1 MTPNPLSALPSRIA
15 FSDDQAMLLNAATRF
30 CQDRASSLS
39 VRAQLGSAT
48 GFERSVWH
56 EIVQQG
62 WLGIAIPEAHGGS
75 GLGIGACAV
84 IAEPLGRHGLAL
96 PFASTQ
102 LCIQGLLAGGDE
114 AQQADWLPR
123 LGQGAIGTVALF
135 EDDGDWDLSRPE
147 CTAEPS
153 GDQVKLS
160 GHKTQVTDAAVADLM
175 LVSVLLD
182 GAPALA
188 LLPAST
194 LAAGHPALTAAQQLQ
209 AETPIDETR
218 RSARLSLNGLAL
230 PRSALITGVAAARA
244 LQAIQ
249 RAAWLLAS
257 AEAAGGM
264 AGALALMVDYLNTRS
279 AFGRKIGSYQA
290 LKHGCADILVALERS
305 RSHLHH
311 AATLLDE
318 AQTTPTD
325 DDAGARADIALRMA
339 KAEAGDGLVQ
349 AGDRAVQFHGG
360 FGFTYDCDAQLY
372 LRRGLW
378 LQAWFGDAQHQRR
391 RLADAWL
398 SADSW
403 A

>member
-1 MTPNPLSALPSRIA
+1 MFTNPLAALPSRIA
-15 FSDDQAMLLNAATRF
+15 FSDDQAMLLDAATRF

-75 GLGIGACAV
+75 GLGAGACAGV
-84 IAEPLGRHGLAL
+84 AEALGRHGLAL

-114 AQQADWLPR
+114 AQQTAWLPR
-123 LGQGAIGTVALF
+123 LGQGAIGTVGVF
-135 EDDGDWDLSRPE
+135 EDDGDWDLNRPA

-153 GDQVKLS
+153 GDPLRLH
-160 GHKTQVTDAAVADLM
+160 GHKTQVTDAAVADLL

-188 LLPAST
+188 LLPASA
-194 LAAGHPALTAAQQLQ
+194 LAAGQLQ
-209 AETPIDETR
+209 AETPIDEAR
-218 RSARLSLNGLAL
+218 RSARLKLGGVTL
-230 PRSALITGVAAARA
+230 PRSALITGPAATYA

-264 AGALALMVDYLNTRS
+264 AGALALMVEYLNTRS

-311 AATLLDE
+311 AATMLDE
-318 AQTTPTD
+318 ALAAPTD
-325 DDAGARADIALRMA
+325 ADASARADIALRMA

-360 FGFTYDCDAQLY
+360 FGFSYDCDAQLF

-398 SADSW
+398 SAD
-403 A
+403 

>member
-1 MTPNPLSALPSRIA
+1 MFTNPLAALPSRIA
-15 FSDDQAMLLNAATRF
+15 FSDDQAMLLDAATRF

-75 GLGIGACAV
+75 GLGAGACAV
-84 IAEPLGRHGLAL
+84 VAEALGRHGLAL

-114 AQQADWLPR
+114 AQQTAWLPR
-123 LGQGAIGTVALF
+123 LGQGAIGTVAVF
-135 EDDGDWDLSRPE
+135 EDDGDWDLSRPA
-147 CTAEPS
+147 CKAEPS
-153 GDQVKLS
+153 GDQLRLH
-160 GHKTQVTDAAVADLM
+160 GHKTQVTDAAVADLL

-188 LLPAST
+188 LLPASA
-194 LAAGHPALTAAQQLQ
+194 LAASQLQ

-218 RSARLSLNGLAL
+218 RSARLELGGVTL
-230 PRSALITGVAAARA
+230 PRSALITGPAATDA

-311 AATLLDE
+311 AATMLDE
-318 AQTTPTD
+318 ALAEAA
-325 DDAGARADIALRMA
+325 DAEASARADIALRMA

-360 FGFTYDCDAQLY
+360 FGFSYDCDAQLY

-398 SADSW
+398 SAD
-403 A
+403 

>member
-1 MTPNPLSALPSRIA
+1 MFTNPLGSLPTRIA
-15 FSDDQAMLLNAATRF
+15 FSDDQAMLLDAATRF

-114 AQQADWLPR
+114 AQQAAWLPR
-123 LGQGAIGTVALF
+123 LGQGAIGTVAVF
-135 EDDGDWDLSRPE
+135 EDDGDWDLSRPA
-147 CTAEPS
+147 CKAEPS
-153 GDQVKLS
+153 GDQLRLH
-160 GHKTQVTDAAVADLM
+160 GHKTQVTDAAVADLL

-188 LLPAST
+188 LLPASA
-194 LAAGHPALTAAQQLQ
+194 LAAGQLQ
-209 AETPIDETR
+209 AETPNDEAR
-218 RSARLSLNGLAL
+218 RSARLDLGGLTL
-230 PRSALITGVAAARA
+230 PRSALITGPAATYA

-311 AATLLDE
+311 AATMLDE
-318 AQTTPTD
+318 AMAAPTD
-325 DDAGARADIALRMA
+325 ADASARADIALRMA

-360 FGFTYDCDAQLY
+360 FGFSYDCDAQLF

-398 SADSW
+398 SAD
-403 A
+403 

>member
-1 MTPNPLSALPSRIA
+1 MFTNPLAALPSRIA
-15 FSDDQAMLLNAATRF
+15 FSDDQAMLLDAATRF

-75 GLGIGACAV
+75 GLGAGACAV
-84 IAEPLGRHGLAL
+84 VAEALGRHGLAL

-114 AQQADWLPR
+114 AQQTAWLPR
-123 LGQGAIGTVALF
+123 LGQGAIGTVSVF
-135 EDDGDWDLSRPE
+135 EDDGDWDLNRPA
-147 CTAEPS
+147 CTALPS
-153 GDQVKLS
+153 GDQVRLH
-160 GHKTQVTDAAVADLM
+160 GHKTQVTDAAVADLL

-188 LLPAST
+188 LLPASA
-194 LAAGHPALTAAQQLQ
+194 LAAGQLQ

-218 RSARLSLNGLAL
+218 RSARLDLGGLSL
-230 PRSALITGVAAARA
+230 PRSALITGRAAADA
-244 LQAIQ
+244 LRAIQ

-311 AATLLDE
+311 AATMLDE
-318 AQTTPTD
+318 ALAEAA
-325 DDAGARADIALRMA
+325 DAEASARADIALRMA

-391 RLADAWL
+391 RLAEMWL
-398 SADSW
+398 SAD
-403 A
+403 

>member
-1 MTPNPLSALPSRIA
+1 MFTNPLAALPSRIA
-15 FSDDQAMLLNAATRF
+15 FSDDQAMLLDAATRF

-114 AQQADWLPR
+114 AHQTAWLPR
-123 LGQGAIGTVALF
+123 LGQGAIGTVAVF
-135 EDDGDWDLSRPE
+135 EDDGDWDLSRPA
-147 CTAEPS
+147 CTALPS
-153 GDQVKLS
+153 GDQVTLH
-160 GHKTQVTDAAVADLM
+160 GHKTQVTDAAVADLL

-188 LLPAST
+188 LLPASA
-194 LAAGHPALTAAQQLQ
+194 LAAGQLQ

-218 RSARLSLNGLAL
+218 RSARLDLGGVTL
-230 PRSALITGVAAARA
+230 PRSALITGRAATYA

-311 AATLLDE
+311 AATMLDE
-318 AQTTPTD
+318 ALAEPA
-325 DDAGARADIALRMA
+325 DAEASAQADIALRMA

-360 FGFTYDCDAQLY
+360 FGFSYDCDAQLF

-398 SADSW
+398 SAD
-403 A
+403 